1 MAAES
6 TPTYRFGD
14 LLALT
19 RQSWLGQMTSRL
31 ERLGYVDYR
40 RSDAAALRMLW
51 RDPLPVGR
59 LGTGLGVTRQAARK
73 VADGLEQRGY
83 ATTERD
89 SRDTRQ
95 LNVTL
100 TQLGR
105 EYARA
110 ITAVIE
116 ELNREVA
123 GRVSPDQLAAADTVL
138 RAALFDDSA
147 RQRAAGCL
155 HLRGNLPR
163 PSGNR
168 PGHQG
173 LPGARTRRGLSAKS
187 TRARFSSALRS
198 MREASDGFA
207 VHGPSCH
214 FTPPPRR
221 ARPACG

>member
-6 TPTYRFGD
+6 TATYRFGD

-19 RQSWLGQMTSRL
+19 RQSWIGQMSSRL
-31 ERLGYVDYR
+31 ERLGYTDYR
-40 RSDAAALRMLW
+40 RSDAAAMRML
-51 RDPLPVGR
+51 RRGPLPVGH
-59 LGTGLGVTRQAARK
+59 LGAGLGVTRQAARK

-100 TQLGR
+100 TQAGR
-105 EYARA
+105 DYARA

-123 GRVSPDQLAAADTVL
+123 RRVSPAQLAVADTVL

-147 RQRAAGCL
+147 RQRAAQ
-155 HLRGNLPR
+155 LPR
-163 PSGNR
+163 PTG
-168 PGHQG
+168 
-173 LPGARTRRGLSAKS
+173 
-187 TRARFSSALRS
+187 
-198 MREASDGFA
+198 
-207 VHGPSCH
+207 
-214 FTPPPRR
+214 
-221 ARPACG
+221 RPAGQPSG

>member
-1 MAAES
+1 MAPES

-31 ERLGYVDYR
+31 ERLRYAHHR

-51 RDPLPVGR
+51 QSPLPVGR
-59 LGTGLGVTRQAARK
+59 LGASLGVTRQAARK

-105 EYARA
+105 DYALA
-110 ITAVIE
+110 IIAVIT

-123 GRVSPDQLAAADTVL
+123 GRVSPAQLAAADAVL
-138 RAALFDDSA
+138 RSALFDDIS
-147 RQRAAGCL
+147 RQRAS
-155 HLRGNLPR
+155 R
-163 PSGNR
+163 
-168 PGHQG
+168 
-173 LPGARTRRGLSAKS
+173 
-187 TRARFSSALRS
+187 
-198 MREASDGFA
+198 
-207 VHGPSCH
+207 V
-214 FTPPPRR
+214 PPP
-221 ARPACG
+221 PGW